1 MPTLLVADDEPDA
14 VGLLQAFLAGK
25 GYAVSTACDGLEALR
40 KVAED
45 RPRVV
50 LLDIRMP
57 RMHGLDVLQ
66 KIQEID
72 EKIGIIIVT
81 GVSDK
86 GTSLSA
92 LTLGA
97 FDYIM
102 KPLDLKYL
110 ERSLCHK
117 LMMMTPYANAPRALD
132 KSPVQ
137 PDLTPSVK

>member
-1 MPTLLVADDEPDA
+1 MPKVLVVDDEPDA
-14 VGLLQAFLAGK
+14 VDMLRAFLAGK
-25 GYAVSTACDGLEALR
+25 GYTVSTACDGSEALR

-45 RPRVV
+45 RPHVV

-57 RMHGLDVLQ
+57 RMHGLEVLQ

-72 EKIGIIIVT
+72 QKIGIIIVT
-81 GVSDK
+81 GVSEK
-86 GTSLSA
+86 GMSLSA

-97 FDYIM
+97 FDYII
-102 KPLDLKYL
+102 KPLDLQYL

-117 LMMMTPYANAPRALD
+117 LTMMTPYVNAPRALD
-132 KSPVQ
+132 NSPVQ